1 MNYLEIGDRF
11 QKIAKFSED
20 MTSQNTGKSF
30 FVTFL
35 VAYLLYLKETMSVV
49 VYKKP
54 TIVEKGLDL
63 KK

>member
-1 MNYLEIGDRF
+1 
-11 QKIAKFSED
+11 

-35 VAYLLYLKETMSVV
+35 VAYLLYLKETMSIV

>member
-1 MNYLEIGDRF
+1 LKLEIDFKRLQSF
-11 QKIAKFSED
+11 LKT